1 MFTGGK
7 EALPKQGL
15 PSPPPLTFP
24 EDRDRD
30 THMAAL
36 KKSKT
41 VVAEKKAKKSTM
53 PPVEERKHTK
63 DFIAEPPKAGLKEY
77 SKIKALKAK
86 IAELTAECQELLQ
99 GVETPFGRDQGTG
112 FSFFDDE
119 GKFTTLLPRKGKWFI
134 RGEMQYK
141 PGVRPGPKSAGPKP
155 AKAAKAKPAKAE
167 KKAAAAKPKKKKL
180 KKSKVAAELE
190 SGARRSSLRAY
201 LAGHLLS
208 HPQAEGVRT
217 QVRSLL
223 ARP

>member
-1 MFTGGK
+1 M
-7 EALPKQGL
+7 
-15 PSPPPLTFP
+15 
-24 EDRDRD
+24 
-30 THMAAL
+30 AL

-86 IAELTAECQELLQ
+86 IAELTEECQELLQ
-99 GVETPFGRDQGTG
+99 NVQTPFGRDQDSG

-141 PGVRPGPKSAGPKP
+141 PGVRPGPKSTGAKQAKP
-155 AKAAKAKPAKAE
+155 AKAKPAKAE
-167 KKAAAAKPKKKKL
+167 KKAAAKPKKKL

-190 SGARRSSLRAY
+190 SGARRRCPRAY

-217 QVRSLL
+217 QVHPLL
-223 ARP
+223 AWP